1 MSAEVE
7 QNDSP
12 STAPKRPVR
21 FFDNR
26 QKYLAFVNTC
36 NEKWK
41 VAERATRELTHLRP
55 DPPALRMYDAGMGDG
70 TSPLVKST
78 NRWWKLAGE

>member
-1 MSAEVE
+1 MPPNS
-7 QNDSP
+7 DISK
-12 STAPKRPVR
+12 TAKRPVR

-41 VAERATRELTHLRP
+41 VAERAAKELTHVR
-55 DPPALRMYDAGMGDG
+55 YG
-70 TSPLVKST
+70 S
-78 NRWWKLAGE
+78 